1 MGSVTLCQS
10 SASLLLNSRNKMPKG
25 GGSGR
30 SATGGGT
37 NSSGNSY
44 TSYSNSSGQPAGYSY
59 SNSNG
64 SSYYNNGGGHGFYT
78 SPSEGTKSSGGQLNS
93 GLLHPLQLQLWHLLI
108 EDQVVKEE

>member
-10 SASLLLNSRNKMPKG
+10 SASLLLNSRDKMPKG

-37 NSSGNSY
+37 NSNGNSF

-59 SNSNG
+59 SNANG

-78 SPSEGTKSSGGQLNS
+78 SPSEGTKSSGGQPYSTHTNYNS
-93 GLLHPLQLQLWHLLI
+93 GTSST
-108 EDQVVKEE
+108 KYK

>member
-1 MGSVTLCQS
+1 MGVTLCQS
-10 SASLLLNSRNKMPKG
+10 SASLLLNSRTKMPKG

-44 TSYSNSSGQPAGYSY
+44 TSYSNSSGAPAGYSY
-59 SNSNG
+59 SNANG

-78 SPSEGTKSSGGQLNS
+78 SPSDGTS
-93 GLLHPLQLQLWHLLI
+93 LQAARPTPHTPTTTVGPPRPNI
-108 EDQVVKEE
+108 